1 MSSGGRYHDDCDP
14 GLDAMTAKILL
25 VEDEAVLR
33 HSLAFSLEQEG
44 FTVVAAE
51 DGVSAL
57 ELAERERPDLVVL
70 DIMLPGLDGW
80 EVCRRL
86 RRSSAVPVIMLSARG
101 SEIDK
106 VLGLEMGADD
116 YLTKPFSTRELIARI
131 RAALRRVA
139 LDRGAETG
147 RGVIAVGDLR
157 IDLDR
162 HAVWVRNEPVS
173 LSPKE
178 YRVLRELITH
188 RGQVLSRD
196 TLIDRVW
203 GKEFMGDLK
212 TLGVHVRWLREKIE
226 PDPTNPQYIL
236 TVRGTGYLFA

>member
-1 MSSGGRYHDDCDP
+1 
-14 GLDAMTAKILL
+14 MTAKILL

-44 FTVVAAE
+44 LTVVAAE

>member
-1 MSSGGRYHDDCDP
+1 MNSGGSHHDDGDS

-33 HSLAFSLEQEG
+33 HTLAFSLEQEG
-44 FTVVAAE
+44 FTVLSTD

-57 ELAERERPDLVVL
+57 ELAKRERPDLVVL
-70 DIMLPGLDGW
+70 DIMLPELDGW

-86 RRSSAVPVIMLSARG
+86 RRRSAVPVIMLSARG

-139 LDRGAETG
+139 LDRGAESG
-147 RGVIAVGDLR
+147 RGLIVVGDLR

-162 HAVWVRNEPVS
+162 HAVWARNERVS

-178 YRVLRELITH
+178 FLVLRELVTH
-188 RGQVLSRD
+188 RGEVLSRD

-203 GKEFMGDLK
+203 GNEFMGDMK
-212 TLGVHVRWLREKIE
+212 TLGVHVRWLRAKIE
-226 PDPTNPQYIL
+226 PDPTNPRYIV
-236 TVRGTGYLFA
+236 TVRGTGYMFA